1 MIDPYLVSILFK
13 YIKPYMSSNPMIPGT
28 RPVAMEPLPRPP
40 RVDNGVDNGVDDVV
54 IMVDPRYWWSN
65 TDPIDWWPC
74 FEVHEAS
81 IVAGWWLVYL
91 PLWKMMDFVSWDDYI
106 FPIWWESHNSCSSH
120 HQESMGPILLALA
133 GHVSSDAENKRLHHP
148 TLFFVS
154 AQCLPLLKPWVLKFA
169 CPNTKKNIF
178 RWMMFLSLKL
188 LETDCFWNEH
198 VWMHV

>member
-1 MIDPYLVSILFK
+1 MCNDNKIYYLITIYHRHHGLSLLWMMI
-13 YIKPYMSSNPMIPGT
+13 
-28 RPVAMEPLPRPP
+28 
-40 RVDNGVDNGVDDVV
+40 DDVV

-106 FPIWWESHNSCSSH
+106 FPIWSESHNPFMFQSPPRINGAHTTGAGWTCFLRRWEQTATSS
-120 HQESMGPILLALA
+120 
-133 GHVSSDAENKRLHHP
+133 N
-148 TLFFVS
+148 TFFVS

-169 CPNTKKNIF
+169 CPNTKKHIF
-178 RWMMFLSLKL
+178 RWMMFFSLKL